1 MKFRLKM
8 TLCMLWLLALV
19 FGAGGGA
26 LITLSLRTAL
36 LQAESASLENY
47 SANLRALQLVT
58 ASSMQKDYDTLCT
71 TLRSLE
77 GEQNWAC
84 VRLRAGQETILQD
97 GSTELLTA
105 LTPEPDHCATQI
117 LQDTD
122 DYGQTD
128 VYLQISG
135 LLSTSDETLQL
146 DIAYHITDIY
156 ETQRGMLRVYT
167 YVFLAVMALG
177 GALSWGI
184 SYVLTKPLGKL
195 SAASRR
201 LAAGDLSC
209 RVRPRTGDEV
219 GQLCRDFN
227 AMAAQLEENIT
238 ELQQSMERQE
248 RFMGS
253 FAHELKTPMTS
264 IIGYADLLRVPG
276 PAPAGGHGRGELYLL
291 RGQAAGVPL
300 PQAAGPAG
308 PEKSD
313 AGLRSHR
320 ARQAHRC
327 PCAAICSRSIKKRT
341 SSSNTASSPACAAW
355 SRTWC
360 SRCSSIC
367 STTPARPWST
377 AAISTLPPTG
387 GRLPAP
393 SAFSTTGAGCRRKRW
408 HI

>member
-77 GEQNWAC
+77 GEQNWDC

-167 YVFLAVMALG
+167 
-177 GALSWGI
+177 
-184 SYVLTKPLGKL
+184 
-195 SAASRR
+195 
-201 LAAGDLSC
+201 
-209 RVRPRTGDEV
+209 
-219 GQLCRDFN
+219 
-227 AMAAQLEENIT
+227 
-238 ELQQSMERQE
+238 
-248 RFMGS
+248 
-253 FAHELKTPMTS
+253 
-264 IIGYADLLRVPG
+264 
-276 PAPAGGHGRGELYLL
+276 
-291 RGQAAGVPL
+291 
-300 PQAAGPAG
+300 
-308 PEKSD
+308 
-313 AGLRSHR
+313 
-320 ARQAHRC
+320 
-327 PCAAICSRSIKKRT
+327 
-341 SSSNTASSPACAAW
+341 
-355 SRTWC
+355 
-360 SRCSSIC
+360 
-367 STTPARPWST
+367 
-377 AAISTLPPTG
+377 
-387 GRLPAP
+387 
-393 SAFSTTGAGCRRKRW
+393 
-408 HI
+408 